1 MNCIH
6 CNEPGAHPGTR
17 KCTDL
22 EACHGRQEYA
32 RGVAAERARHGAAM
46 SLCDVC
52 CKESEPIAVCTA
64 CRKTNAEDNYAR
76 GVADERARVVADL
89 VKSADRASDDKMGPV
104 KIVLLNAAIRFERG
118 DHEEK
123 P

>member
-22 EACHGRQEYA
+22 QACHGRQEYA
-32 RGVAAERARHGAAM
+32 RGVA
-46 SLCDVC
+46 
-52 CKESEPIAVCTA
+52 
-64 CRKTNAEDNYAR
+64 
-76 GVADERARVVADL
+76 DERARVIADL
-89 VKSADRASDDKMGPV
+89 RARAKAQKSWTGESTVAAALRAEADR
-104 KIVLLNAAIRFERG
+104 IER
-118 DHEEK
+118 EK

>member
-22 EACHGRQEYA
+22 QACHGRQE
-32 RGVAAERARHGAAM
+32 
-46 SLCDVC
+46 
-52 CKESEPIAVCTA
+52 
-64 CRKTNAEDNYAR
+64 YAR

-89 VKSADRASDDKMGPV
+89 VKSADRTSDDKMGPV
-104 KIVLLNAAIRFERG
+104 KIVLLNAAIRFERCE
-118 DHEEK
+118 HESEGA
-123 P
+123 

>member
-6 CNEPGAHPGTR
+6 CNEPGAHTGTR

-32 RGVAAERARHGAAM
+32 RGVA
-46 SLCDVC
+46 
-52 CKESEPIAVCTA
+52 
-64 CRKTNAEDNYAR
+64 
-76 GVADERARVVADL
+76 DERARVVADL
-89 VKSADRASDDKMGPV
+89 RARAKTQKSWTGESTVAAALRAEADR
-104 KIVLLNAAIRFERG
+104 IER
-118 DHEEK
+118 EK